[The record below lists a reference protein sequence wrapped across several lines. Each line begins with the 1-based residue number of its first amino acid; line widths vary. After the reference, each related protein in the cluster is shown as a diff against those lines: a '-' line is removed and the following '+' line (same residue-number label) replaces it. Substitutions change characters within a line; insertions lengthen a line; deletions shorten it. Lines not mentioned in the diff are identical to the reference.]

1 MISKSFGNKRKT
13 KTITFCSGKG
23 GVGKSVITANMA
35 AALSDNG
42 SSVLVFDS
50 VDGLPNQHII
60 FGVEPPIRLSS
71 VMSGKVDAESALFRV
86 RENLSLIVDS
96 PLEISEFEESV
107 LNLDDILSELKS
119 SDKHEYIFIDTKS
132 GLNEQLISFC
142 LMSDLIV
149 IMITDE
155 PTSLLDAYGL
165 IKILINFTPSKNIVI
180 LVNNVID
187 SEDADE
193 VSQKLNLATGKF
205 LNTQLDLLGFIP
217 YSRNIRLSIQ
227 SQELLIDKYNFDES
241 SNAIRNI
248 VNVIEK
254 KYFRFN
260 NLDTVNSNENEG
272 SCI

>member
-1 MISKSFGNKRKT
+1 MKSKSFGNKRKT

-272 SCI
+272 S